1 MHGESIIIVA
11 DPSPV
16 ICEGLRAIFQKDGFF
31 SNIRT
36 AANLAEIE
44 QFRDRAHI
52 EAVILNPALI
62 VNQLDVFHHLQNSLE
77 QAKWIGLIY
86 SYHDPRL
93 LQEFDLTLQINEQP
107 EDIIAAV
114 QKTISINRE
123 NDSTARQALSER
135 ELDVLKLLVTGYS
148 NKEIADKLFISIHT
162 VISHR
167 KNISVKTGIKSVS
180 GLTIY
185 AVVKNLVN
193 IDNFS

>member
-1 MHGESIIIVA
+1 MHGDSIILVA

-16 ICEGLRAIFQKDGFF
+16 ICEGLRNILLRDGYF

-36 AANLAEIE
+36 ATGLSEVD

-52 EAVILNPALI
+52 EAVIMNPVLI
-62 VNQLDVFHHLQNSLE
+62 QNQTEVFHHLRASME
-77 QAKWIGLIY
+77 QTKWIGLIY

-93 LQEFDLTLQINEQP
+93 LQEFDTTIQINEQP
-107 EDIIAAV
+107 EDILATV
-114 QKTISINRE
+114 QKTINANRE
-123 NDSTARQALSER
+123 SDTASRQVLSDR
-135 ELDVLKLLVTGYS
+135 ETDVLKLLVTGFS

-167 KNISVKTGIKSVS
+167 KNISIKTGIKSVS

-185 AVVKNLVN
+185 AVVKNLVS